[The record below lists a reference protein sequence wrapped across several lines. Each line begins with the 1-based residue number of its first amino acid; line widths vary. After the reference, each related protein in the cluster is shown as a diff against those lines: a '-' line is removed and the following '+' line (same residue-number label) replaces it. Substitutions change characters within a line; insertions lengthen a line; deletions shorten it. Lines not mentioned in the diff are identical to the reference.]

1 MPHPSFTDLEKHLSS
16 QRLQRYVIACSGDDA
31 RALQLYKANLKI
43 AQSFHPLL
51 GLLEVVLRNQIN
63 LVLSTHFSDND
74 WVINQRTGFMS
85 DLSLARSRFYLRT
98 EVDNAIN
105 RLSRKR
111 VRITSGKVIA
121 DLHFGFW
128 TALFETYHYSLLRGK
143 PIHIFPKL
151 PPRHGRKE
159 VLDALTLIRE
169 FRNRTNHNEPI
180 CFRANTIDFSET
192 VKTYKAVHR
201 MFRWIDVRLIDWL
214 RDVNQVFEEIGKAKL
229 I

>member
-1 MPHPSFTDLEKHLSS
+1 VT
-16 QRLQRYVIACSGDDA
+16 ACSGDNA
-31 RALQLYKANLKI
+31 RALQFYKANLKI
-43 AQSFHPLL
+43 AQAFHPLL

-63 LVLSTHFSDND
+63 LVLSAHFSDND
-74 WVINQRTGFMS
+74 WIINQRTGFMS
-85 DLSLARSRFYLRT
+85 DSSLSRSRFYLRT

-143 PIHIFPKL
+143 PIQILTKL
-151 PPRHGRKE
+151 PPAHGRKE
-159 VLDALTLIRE
+159 ILAALTLIRE
-169 FRNRTNHNEPI
+169 FRNRINHNEPV
-180 CFRANTIDFSET
+180 CFRGNSIDFTEA
-192 VKTYKAVHR
+192 VKTYKALQR
-201 MFRWIDVRLIDWL
+201 MLRWIDVRLLEWT
-214 RDVNQVFEEIGKAKL
+214 RDLNRVIEEIGKAKR